1 MIHFQYAPYL
11 LSLAAIPVMVLLY
24 LLLIR
29 WKKKANK
36 KIGDP
41 LLVEQLTKGF
51 STKKFKL
58 KLVFFI
64 VGFALCGF
72 AVAGLVEP
80 DGTQK
85 INRRGID
92 IMIALD
98 VSKSML
104 AQDIQ
109 PSRLERARQVIS
121 KIIDNSPEDK
131 IGLVIFAGR
140 AYLQMP
146 MTVDHEAAKMYL
158 ATASP
163 DDVPTQGTVISD
175 ALKMCYGAFN
185 PKEKTYKTIILISDG
200 EDHDDDALKI
210 AKQLGKE
217 GIMLN
222 TIGIGSPQGA
232 PIMDPA
238 TNSYKVDDKG
248 NTIITKLNQ
257 DELSN
262 LAKNGNGLY
271 QLYSTTNEV
280 ANNIKKQLS
289 GIGKEATIS
298 DSSYKAF
305 KQYFQY
311 FLAAAL
317 FLLII
322 EFFISERKRL
332 NKKIA
337 ATLIIFFFISNTTFA
352 QNAKNEIIKGNEA
365 YKKNNYNAAENSYRD
380 ALKIADNNPTASF
393 NLGNTLYR
401 KDNTDEATEAFDNAI
416 KNSSDNVIKENAY
429 YNKGVAYQKAKK
441 LPECIDAYKN
451 ALMLNPNDEDARQN
465 LERAL
470 KEQKQQQQQQQQ
482 QNQKDKKQQPKPDQ
496 KKQDQQNKQDQQKQ
510 NDQPKP
516 KPSKLSKQDAEEKLK
531 SLLENEKQLQDK
543 LHKIKGAAALDKP
556 EKDW

>member
-1 MIHFQYAPYL
+1 MIHFQYTQYL
-11 LSLAAIPVMVLLY
+11 FSLTAIPVIILLFI
-24 LLLIR
+24 LLVR
-29 WKKKANK
+29 WKKRAAK

-41 LLVEQLTKGF
+41 LLVQQLTKSF
-51 STKKFKL
+51 SSKKFKL
-58 KLVFFI
+58 KLVAFI
-64 VGFALCGF
+64 VGFTLCGF

-80 DGTQK
+80 DGSQK
-85 INRRGID
+85 ITRKGID
-92 IMIALD
+92 VMIALD

-109 PSRLERARQVIS
+109 PSRLERAKQVVS

-131 IGLVIFAGR
+131 IGFVIFAGR

-158 ATASP
+158 SSASP

-175 ALKMCYGAFN
+175 ALKMCSSAFN
-185 PKEKTYKTIILISDG
+185 PKEKTYKAIILISDG

-217 GIMLN
+217 GIMIN

-232 PIMDPA
+232 PIMDPE
-238 TNSYKVDDKG
+238 TNSYKTDDKG
-248 NTIITKLNQ
+248 NTVITKLNQ
-257 DELSN
+257 QELSEI
-262 LAKNGNGLY
+262 AKDGNGLY

-280 ANNIKKQLS
+280 ANNIKTRLS
-289 GIGKEATIS
+289 GIGREAAVS

-311 FLAAAL
+311 LLGAAL
-317 FLLII
+317 AFLII
-322 EFFISERKRL
+322 EFFVSEKRKM

-337 ATLIIFFFISNTTFA
+337 VTVVIFLCAANASFA
-352 QNAKNEIIKGNEA
+352 QNAENEIIKGNEA
-365 YKKNNYNAAENSYRD
+365 YKKNNYDAAENSYRS
-380 ALKIADNNPTASF
+380 ALKIADNNTIASY

-401 KDNTDEATEAFDNAI
+401 KENTDEAVESFDNTI
-416 KNSSDNVIKENAY
+416 KNSTDNVTKENAY

-441 LPECIDAYKN
+441 LPECINAYEN
-451 ALMLNPNDEDARQN
+451 ALMLNPQDEDARQN
-465 LERAL
+465 LQRAL
-470 KEQKQQQQQQQQ
+470 KEQKEKDKQDQKNK
-482 QNQKDKKQQPKPDQ
+482 NQKPKQDQ

-510 NDQPKP
+510 NNEPKP
-516 KPSKLSKQDAEEKLK
+516 QPSKISKQDAEEKLK
-531 SLLENEKQLQDK
+531 SLLENEKALQDK
-543 LHKIKGAAALDKP
+543 LHKIKGAASPDKP

>member
-1 MIHFQYAPYL
+1 M
-11 LSLAAIPVMVLLY
+11 
-24 LLLIR
+24 
-29 WKKKANK
+29 
-36 KIGDP
+36 
-41 LLVEQLTKGF
+41 LVKQLTKGF
-51 STKKFKL
+51 SARKFKL
-58 KLVFFI
+58 KLIVFI
-64 VGFALCGF
+64 IGFALCGF

-80 DGTQK
+80 DGSQK
-85 INRRGID
+85 INRKGID

-109 PSRLERARQVIS
+109 PSRLERAKQVIS
-121 KIIDNSPEDK
+121 KIIDNAPEDK
-131 IGLVIFAGR
+131 IGLVVFAGR

-232 PIMDPA
+232 PIMDPE
-238 TNSYKVDDKG
+238 TNAYKTDDKG
-248 NTIITKLNQ
+248 NTVITKLNQ
-257 DELSN
+257 DELIS

-280 ANNIKKQLS
+280 ANNIKNQLS
-289 GIGKEATIS
+289 GIGKETTIS

-317 FLLII
+317 FLLTI

-332 NKKIA
+332 NKKVVDH
-337 ATLIIFFFISNTTFA
+337 TYNFLI
-352 QNAKNEIIKGNEA
+352 
-365 YKKNNYNAAENSYRD
+365 
-380 ALKIADNNPTASF
+380 
-393 NLGNTLYR
+393 
-401 KDNTDEATEAFDNAI
+401 
-416 KNSSDNVIKENAY
+416 
-429 YNKGVAYQKAKK
+429 
-441 LPECIDAYKN
+441 
-451 ALMLNPNDEDARQN
+451 
-465 LERAL
+465 
-470 KEQKQQQQQQQQ
+470 
-482 QNQKDKKQQPKPDQ
+482 
-496 KKQDQQNKQDQQKQ
+496 
-510 NDQPKP
+510 
-516 KPSKLSKQDAEEKLK
+516 
-531 SLLENEKQLQDK
+531 
-543 LHKIKGAAALDKP
+543 HK
-556 EKDW
+556 

>member
-1 MIHFQYAPYL
+1 MIHFQYTPYL
-11 LSLAAIPVMVLLY
+11 LSLTAIPVMILLY
-24 LLLIR
+24 ILLVR
-29 WKKKANK
+29 WKKKAAK

-41 LLVEQLTKGF
+41 LLVKQLTKGF
-51 STKKFKL
+51 SSKKFNL
-58 KLVFFI
+58 KLIVFIIGFI
-64 VGFALCGF
+64 LCGF

-85 INRRGID
+85 INRKGID

-104 AQDIQ
+104 AQDVQ
-109 PSRLERARQVIS
+109 PSRLERAKQVVS
-121 KIIDNSPEDK
+121 KIIDNAPEDK

-158 ATASP
+158 STASP

-175 ALKMCYGAFN
+175 ALKMCYAAFN
-185 PKEKTYKTIILISDG
+185 PKEKTYKSIVLLSDG

-217 GIMLN
+217 GVMIN

-232 PIMDPA
+232 PIMDPE
-238 TNSYKVDDKG
+238 TNSYKLDDKG
-248 NTIITKLNQ
+248 NTVITKLNQ

-280 ANNIKKQLS
+280 ANNIKNQLS
-289 GIGKEATIS
+289 GIGKETTVS
-298 DSSYKAF
+298 DSSFEAF

-311 FLAAAL
+311 FLTVAL
-317 FLLII
+317 FLLVL
-322 EFFISERKRL
+322 EFFISEKKKL

-337 ATLIIFFFISNTTFA
+337 TTLVIFFFMGSASFA
-352 QNAKNEIIKGNEA
+352 QNAKTEIIKGNEA
-365 YKKNNYNAAENSYRD
+365 YKKSNYDAAENSYRD
-380 ALKIADNNPTASF
+380 ALKIADNNSTASY
-393 NLGNTLYR
+393 NLGNTMFR
-401 KDNTDEATEAFDNAI
+401 KDKTDEAVEAYDNTIQNTTDNAT
-416 KNSSDNVIKENAY
+416 KENAY

-441 LPECIDAYKN
+441 LPECINAYEN
-451 ALMLNPNDEDARQN
+451 ALMLNPEDEDARQN
-465 LERAL
+465 LQRAL
-470 KEQKQQQQQQQQ
+470 KEQKQQQEQE
-482 QNQKDKKQQPKPDQ
+482 NQKDKKQQPKQDQ
-496 KKQDQQNKQDQQKQ
+496 KKQNQQNKQNQQKQ
-510 NDQPKP
+510 NNEPKP
-516 KPSKLSKQDAEEKLK
+516 KPSKISKQDAEEKLK
-531 SLLENEKQLQDK
+531 SLLENEKALQDK
-543 LHKIKGAAALDKP
+543 LHKIKGAASPDKP